1 MDESQSI
8 QFMINNLESSP
19 ESPSTDHPMS
29 GNGLNDPSQSENSD
43 ESSRRDQDSE
53 YEQEHEDDVMQEDNS
68 VEPNVDMS
76 SSAHPDIPLDCHDDI
91 PNAQDVINGKYNL
104 NDESCPSYLKYGF
117 DQYEKSLCNFSD
129 PVHLDL
135 ELCKENLD
143 LLRPGRVHEMTMD
156 AGSKTLNI
164 IPYEDS
170 GRYMQ
175 PYEGGYFYF
184 ISDSNGM
191 TLSRHMENVLYF
203 FYMLETYIQQKGVQ
217 NFVVPTDKLFLDYSV
232 ENHKKVIGVL
242 ELFTENVELLSV
254 SGGGNTMQLDEDD
267 EYISRGFGSQTMDYD
282 TFMER
287 VKDSATDNREGRKMF
302 TTKLAYTGAF
312 FDVEG
317 KTKNKLFSMIVITPL
332 KNFNLYDYIIYMFVS
347 PPSDPK
353 LKAMWIE
360 MDALWKHILWY
371 ESNFN
376 MERSEDP
383 MQCKTNPGARNGFFS
398 LTNMLT
404 IPYRILKLVHKEFP
418 LATLLRIIGCPHL
431 SFSKYGSVDVPFKKF
446 MNKTMDV
453 QIKVHTQLKMNIQVH
468 NSMKE
473 NDQKSMNCEIWGY
486 GGWPL
491 KCEYDSKQETNIFQR
506 FGHFKWPIMMQF
518 EVSKHMGGY
527 VSMEAFL
534 LNLGVVLPL
543 TVTKKLRD
551 FVTYDADAGSDIMI
565 PDAHILKGV
574 LPEDEYTP
582 LKRYEKYYGADQ
594 NVDDLKDTKLAKW
607 YIAFKEHIFNRRT
620 NNHGPDRMSIEEA
633 MNQLQ
638 MHLYNS
644 MKQHES
650 IARADGYGSKFFKQC
665 MYMLDKYPKSSLG
678 NVSLSTFL
686 EENVKNERLPP
697 KIKHHAFLK
706 HTYSLM
712 LSLHELNADM
722 RLNALNLEIV
732 LETLLSGIHW
742 HVGAHGSSFIPF
754 FQCLMIASGVGHFE
768 YSERDTVSMDW
779 RKPNSCGAGFCQ
791 ALINKYLEE
800 TGKCFMIT
808 KDQNK
813 LIVQLWNR
821 NTAGA
826 LEGETCVG
834 LLNGTRISG
843 PDSENKYIDYA
854 FTENR
859 QNITPYATLI
869 LIGFPRDDNSLTGK
883 IFSTAD
889 PSKTGQRELYTKIP
903 ITHVHFCMFSTN
915 ELPPIGKEM
924 DVAQTLWVVMPC
936 VDPGTEPYM
945 KPSSV
950 GQHFNSAEAQQ

>member
-1 MDESQSI
+1 MDESETETQD
-8 QFMINNLESSP
+8 FFINNI
-19 ESPSTDHPMS
+19 ESPRPGSSGVDNPMQGNSTHYR
-29 GNGLNDPSQSENSD
+29 PSRSASASSLDSSD
-43 ESSRRDQDSE
+43 I
-53 YEQEHEDDVMQEDNS
+53 EDDVADRMQEDGDMGG
-68 VEPNVDMS
+68 EAMS
-76 SSAHPDIPLDCHDDI
+76 SENAVVRPVLNPNDAVQKVQVIDD
-91 PNAQDVINGKYNL
+91 
-104 NDESCPSYLKYGF
+104 ETCPSYLKAGF
-117 DQYEKSLCNFSD
+117 DAYHVQLRNITDDK
-129 PVHLDL
+129 LDL
-135 ELCKENLD
+135 DLDLFSENLE
-143 LLRPGRVHEMTMD
+143 LLKPGSVHEMTMD
-156 AGSKTLNI
+156 AASKTLNI
-164 IPYEDS
+164 IPYADS
-170 GRYMQ
+170 CRYMQ
-175 PYEGGYFYF
+175 PYEGGYIYY
-184 ISDSNGM
+184 ISECNGM
-191 TLSRHMENVLYF
+191 TLTRHMENVLYF
-203 FYMLETYIQQKGVQ
+203 YYMLETFIQQKGVQ
-217 NFVVPTDKLFLDYSV
+217 NFVVPTADLYLDYSV
-232 ENHKKVIGVL
+232 EKNKKVIGVL
-242 ELFTENVELLSV
+242 EVLADHVELDGDNTMHIDDIEDYTPRV
-254 SGGGNTMQLDEDD
+254 SGSHSL
-267 EYISRGFGSQTMDYD
+267 DYD

-287 VKDSATDNREGRKMF
+287 IKKSTQDNREGRKMF
-302 TTKLAYTGAF
+302 TTKLAFTGAF

-332 KNFNLYDYIIYMFVS
+332 KNFNLYDYIIYMFLS
-347 PPSDPK
+347 PPKDPK
-353 LKAMWIE
+353 MKAMWIE
-360 MDALWKHILWY
+360 MDALWKHIMWY
-371 ESNFN
+371 EANFN
-376 MERSEDP
+376 LERSDDP
-383 MQCKTNPGARNGFFS
+383 MQSRTNPGATNGFFS
-398 LTNMLT
+398 LTSMLT
-404 IPYRILKLVHKEFP
+404 IPYRIMKSIRKEFP
-418 LATLLRIIGCPHL
+418 LASSVRIIGCPNL
-431 SFSKYGSVDVPFKKF
+431 TFTKYDEVDRSFKDF
-446 MNKTMDV
+446 MNRTMDV
-453 QIKVHTQLKMNIQVH
+453 QNSTYSKLKVDLSAFANTKDSEQQHLKFDIT
-468 NSMKE
+468 SL
-473 NDQKSMNCEIWGY
+473 

-491 KCEYDSKQETNIFQR
+491 KFYYDSVLEKKIYQR
-506 FGHFKWPIMMQF
+506 FGHFNWPLMMHF
-518 EVSKHMGGY
+518 DVSKHMGENIN
-527 VSMEAFL
+527 MEAFL
-534 LNLGVVLPL
+534 LNLGVIFPL

-551 FVTYDADAGSDIMI
+551 FVTFDADSGSDVMI
-565 PDAHILKGV
+565 PDAHILKCV
-574 LPEDEYTP
+574 LPEDEFTP
-582 LKRYEKYYGADQ
+582 LKRYEKYYGTDQ
-594 NVDDLKDTKLAKW
+594 NVEDLKDTKLAKW
-607 YIAFKEHIFNRRT
+607 FIAFMEHIYNRRT
-620 NNHGPDRMSIEEA
+620 NNHGSDRMSVEEA
-633 MNQLQ
+633 LNQVH

-665 MYMLDKYPKSSLG
+665 MFMLDKYPKSSLG
-678 NVSLSTFL
+678 NVSLATFL

-791 ALINKYLEE
+791 AMINKYYAE

-808 KDQNK
+808 KDQSK

-915 ELPPIGKEM
+915 ELPPVGKEM

-950 GQHFNSAEAQQ
+950 GNHFNSAEAQQ